1 MKKVLLAMIALLF
14 AISAA
19 PVVYAEDATDATASD
34 AATPASSETSPE
46 ELPPLIDPAIAEETN
61 S

>member
-1 MKKVLLAMIALLF
+1 MIALLF

-19 PVVYAEDATDATASD
+19 PVAFAEDEADAAVSD
-34 AATPASSETSPE
+34 AAAPAGDTSPE
-46 ELPPLIDPAIAEETN
+46 DLPPLIDPAVSGDN